1 MVVRQHRD
9 FAELPI
15 TIDRAAGETLTE
27 QIAGSLRDAIH
38 SHTLRPG
45 EPVPAT
51 RELSNQLRVARGVVV
66 AAYAQLITE
75 GYLTAEHGRGT
86 RVHPGLSELHFGG
99 QVPVEPAALNSDSG
113 NSANTT
119 LLPLTP
125 GTPDTLHVNTPAWR
139 GAWRQALTRADLESP
154 HLGEWRLRELIA
166 EHLRR
171 MRATPRPAQDVIVT
185 AGARDALSLLLTA
198 LARSKGRTL
207 VVGVEDP
214 GYASLRSVASAHGAS
229 LVPLAVDQ
237 HGLITHNLPEHTCDL
252 VIVTPS
258 HQYPLGASLPLARRQ
273 ELLEWA
279 DRTGAV
285 IVEDDYDS
293 ELRHVGSPLPALAAL
308 DDPTQG
314 SVVLLG
320 SFSKTVTP
328 ALSAGYLLASQR
340 LRDTIEPVRV
350 QLGGPV
356 SAMVQAALVAYLESG
371 EHRRH
376 IAKMRRRYAHRRE
389 LVVEHLYGVSGAQ
402 VLPMSGGLHA
412 VVGLENGTSE
422 AEQKLHRESLHLGTM
437 PLSSYWQGEQQHFG
451 LVIGTGG
458 SFTEAE
464 FIAALQELKRIFL
477 V

>member
-1 MVVRQHRD
+1 MPVRQHRD

-15 TIDRAAGETLTE
+15 TIDRSTGVPLTE
-27 QIAGSLRDAIH
+27 QIASSLREAIH

-51 RELSNQLRVARGVVV
+51 RELSQQLRVARGVVV
-66 AAYAQLITE
+66 AAYAQLLTE
-75 GYLTAEHGRGT
+75 GYLTAEQGRGT
-86 RVHPGLSELHFGG
+86 RVHPGLSEIHFAGHTSAA
-99 QVPVEPAALNSDSG
+99 PALPTDDHARSG
-113 NSANTT
+113 NATT
-119 LLPLTP
+119 LPLTP
-125 GTPDTLHVNTPAWR
+125 GVPDTVDVNTAAWR
-139 GAWRQALTRADLESP
+139 GAWRQALNRAHLESP

-171 MRATPRPAQDVIVT
+171 MRATPRPARDVLVT

-198 LARSKGRTL
+198 LAKTKGRKL

-214 GYASLRSVASAHGAS
+214 GYASLRSVASAHGATI
-229 LVPLAVDQ
+229 VPLPVDQ
-237 HGLITHNLPEHTCDL
+237 HGLITHNLPEHVLDL

-258 HQYPLGASLPLARRQ
+258 HQYPLGASLSLARRQ
-273 ELLEWA
+273 ELLKWA
-279 DRTGAV
+279 DRTGSV

-308 DDPTQG
+308 DDPARG
-314 SVVLLG
+314 LVVLLG

-328 ALSAGYLLASQR
+328 ALSAGYLLASER
-340 LRDTIEPVRV
+340 LREIIEPVRAH
-350 QLGGPV
+350 LGGPV

-376 IAKMRRRYAHRRE
+376 IAKMRRRYANRRE
-389 LVVEHLYGVSGAQ
+389 LVMEHLYGIPGAR

-412 VVGLENGTSE
+412 VVGLENGSAE
-422 AEQKLHRESLHLGTM
+422 AERQLHRDSSHLGTL

-458 SFTEAE
+458 SFPETE
-464 FIAALQELKRIFL
+464 FVAALQELKGILL